1 MDSEQLKHLKQSLT
15 HISDRFSALRSY
27 LDLDQ
32 KKDQLKALAFQQED
46 PKIWE
51 DNALSQKIG
60 KEKRILEDTIQE
72 FENLDTA
79 IENNQ
84 ELLELAEAEDDDA
97 TLQDLFQDTAKLE
110 RQLNQLEFK
119 RMFSNPL
126 DPNNCFI
133 DFQSGSGGTEAQ
145 DWANMLLRMYLRY
158 SEEKGFKVEVME
170 ITEGEVAGIKG
181 ATIKVVGDYAYG
193 YFRTETGIHRLV
205 RKSPFDSGSRRHTS
219 FAGVNVYP
227 EIDESV
233 DIDINP
239 ADLRIDTYRAS
250 GAGGQHINKTD
261 SAVRITHEPSGVV
274 VQCQNDRSQHR
285 NKAQAMDML
294 KAQLYRIEMDKRN
307 QEKKALEDAKSDI
320 GWGHQI
326 RSYVLDQSRIKDLRT
341 GVEVGNT
348 QGVLDGNLDPF
359 IIESLKQGV

>member
-1 MDSEQLKHLKQSLT
+1 L
-15 HISDRFSALRSY
+15 
-27 LDLDQ
+27 
-32 KKDQLKALAFQQED
+32 
-46 PKIWE
+46 
-51 DNALSQKIG
+51 
-60 KEKRILEDTIQE
+60 
-72 FENLDTA
+72 A
-79 IENNQ
+79 IE
-84 ELLELAEAEDDDA
+84 EEDES
-97 TLQDLFQDTAKLE
+97 TLIDLFQDTINLEKKLD
-110 RQLNQLEFK
+110 QLEFK

-158 SEEKGFKVEVME
+158 CEEKGFKVEVME

-181 ATIKVVGDYAYG
+181 ATIKIIGDYAYG

-233 DIDINP
+233 EIDINP

-294 KAQLYRIEMDKRN
+294 KAQLYRIELEKRN
-307 QEKKALEDAKSDI
+307 EEKQAMEDAKSDI

-359 IIESLKQGV
+359 ITESLKQGV